1 MKEHGRPY
9 FTIKSGAVGKEKYM
23 KKSSIKKIVGAA
35 LCVAMV
41 IAMSGCSSKKK
52 EAVDLNAV
60 PLDKI
65 IEEAKKEGKLES
77 VGMPG
82 SWANWQGT
90 WDGIESEYGI
100 AHNDTDMSSGEEIA
114 MFDAE
119 KNAPTKDIGDVGHKF
134 GPEAKAKGV
143 TQSYKTTYWDKVP
156 DWAKDP
162 DGHWMM
168 AYTGVTTF
176 ITNTDLVENAPT
188 SWQEVRDGDYKL
200 TIGDVVT
207 GATGQGNVLATAYA
221 FGGDMDNLQPAFDF
235 WKEMAE
241 AGRIDQ
247 GDILLQRIQ
256 AGEVEVG
263 VTWSYNALTYRDETP
278 NYTFDVRVPS
288 DGSILSG
295 YASIINKYAPHPYAA
310 ALAREYIFSDKGQTN
325 LAIAGAI
332 PTRTDFVV
340 PQEIQ
345 DKTIPQEQTA
355 NAVPVTDPEKYA
367 KVCEEIAKTWQEEII
382 PLMSK

>member
-1 MKEHGRPY
+1 M
-9 FTIKSGAVGKEKYM
+9 
-23 KKSSIKKIVGAA
+23 
-35 LCVAMV
+35 
-41 IAMSGCSSKKK
+41 
-52 EAVDLNAV
+52 
-60 PLDKI
+60 
-65 IEEAKKEGKLES
+65 
-77 VGMPG
+77 
-82 SWANWQGT
+82 
-90 WDGIESEYGI
+90 
-100 AHNDTDMSSGEEIA
+100 
-114 MFDAE
+114 
-119 KNAPTKDIGDVGHKF
+119 
-134 GPEAKAKGV
+134 GPEAKEKGV
-143 TQSYKTTYWDKVP
+143 TQSYKTSYWDKVP

-162 DGHWMM
+162 DGHWMI
-168 AYTGVTTF
+168 AYTGATTF
-176 ITNTDLVENAPT
+176 ITNTSLVPNPPK

-221 FGGDMDNLQPAFDF
+221 FGGDIDNLEPAFDF
-235 WKEMAE
+235 WKEMAK

-278 NYTFDVRVPS
+278 NYEFDVRVPS
-288 DGSILSG
+288 DGSIMSG

-310 ALAREYIFSDKGQTN
+310 ALAREYIFSDAGQTN

-355 NAVPVTDPEKYA
+355 NSVPITDPQKYA
-367 KVCEEIAKTWQEEII
+367 DVCAKIAQTWQEEII
-382 PLMSK
+382 PLIDRKSVV